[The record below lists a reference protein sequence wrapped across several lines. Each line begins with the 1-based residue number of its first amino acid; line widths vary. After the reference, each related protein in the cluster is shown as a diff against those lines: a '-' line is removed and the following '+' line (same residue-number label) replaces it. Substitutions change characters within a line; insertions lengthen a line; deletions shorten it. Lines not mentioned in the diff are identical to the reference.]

1 MSRSSAGF
9 LSGVH
14 ALLVEQGV
22 GKARKRIL
30 SRQLEEKGGT
40 TADKISEDGI
50 THIIVGSTVKLSRL
64 AHLLKVD
71 RLPEVPVVRAD
82 WLSSCLVAGEKLGI
96 APHLVQPDIPSPL
109 KAAGVQASLS
119 PQKSPKVR
127 WCLLWRCFFV
137 LIVVSCCPSLLTNLK
152 LQLVL
157 KYQPQTRKAGLLVKK
172 PRPQRCGLEYFTIL
186 GMLH

>member
-1 MSRSSAGF
+1 MSRPSAGF

-40 TADKISEDGI
+40 TTDKISEDGI

-64 AHLLKVD
+64 THLLKVD

-109 KAAGVQASLS
+109 KAAGVQVSLL

-127 WCLLWRCFFV
+127 WCLLRRCFFSV
-137 LIVVSCCPSLLTNLK
+137 LIVISCCPSLVRARLACRLNLK

-157 KYQPQTRKAGLLVKK
+157 KYQPQTRKTFLLVKK
-172 PRPQRCGLEYFTIL
+172 PRPQRCGLE
-186 GMLH
+186 